1 MQRAPFAIPDCPRF
15 AVSTQAYRHLPRFVL
30 RFREGQRTT
39 VEVTEEAVVSQTRK
53 RDGERAVFRVLTD
66 VRSRPDSDPQGR
78 PQAERRLRH
87 IRSQPTQR
95 LSVPMLC
102 QLRAVNGRQSI
113 LLPIDRSLRCDH
125 VEVPRHDWHLRR
137 SDL

>member
-53 RDGERAVFRVLTD
+53 RDGERAHPGCFWDRAHGCRSEHRLGAPTLSPMTGGVLWTGSKLSFRHPGVFIRKKLERAIGLQIGD
-66 VRSRPDSDPQGR
+66 GSHLARSF
-78 PQAERRLRH
+78 EC
-87 IRSQPTQR
+87 IRG
-95 LSVPMLC
+95 C
-102 QLRAVNGRQSI
+102 
-113 LLPIDRSLRCDH
+113 
-125 VEVPRHDWHLRR
+125 
-137 SDL
+137 

>member
-53 RDGERAVFRVLTD
+53 RDDHRTR
-66 VRSRPDSDPQGR
+66 
-78 PQAERRLRH
+78 
-87 IRSQPTQR
+87 
-95 LSVPMLC
+95 
-102 QLRAVNGRQSI
+102 NSI
-113 LLPIDRSLRCDH
+113 LEKWPIVGVRGFGRVPGWAH
-125 VEVPRHDWHLRR
+125 VCGGKVLE
-137 SDL
+137 